1 MKKYCLIFS
10 ILFSVSTAFAD
21 GWDSPTLNKLN
32 KSDTVYV
39 DSHKVSYVVD
49 SSANNLNPD
58 SKERT
63 EGALTEAQA
72 LNSPPDL
79 RNPPYTRHRVYV
91 ELVAQNLAPGITYE
105 YLFADFW
112 SVSARLSYS
121 SFSKK
126 NITSYT
132 DVEGEMDAF
141 SIPLMLRW
149 YFGRRNSGMTQVID
163 ATGDNHEIG
172 QKSQMELFLQLR
184 LDPVFYAVDLTD
196 PTDQGRLFDRNQ
208 NGLAAVIGFGTRH
221 IGTRFFWGTE
231 INFGRFV
238 KKPQFMEKINV
249 RGSNKYIYTRLLEQ
263 VFFETN
269 LSVGFV
275 F

>member
-1 MKKYCLIFS
+1 MKKYCLFFS
-10 ILFSVSTAFAD
+10 ILFSVSVAFAD
-21 GWDSPTLNKLN
+21 GWDSSTSKLS
-32 KSDTVYV
+32 KSDTLYV
-39 DSHKVSYVVD
+39 DTHKVTYVD
-49 SSANNLNPD
+49 DEP
-58 SKERT
+58 KEASPAYNT
-63 EGALTEAQA
+63 TVSEAQT
-72 LNSPPDL
+72 LDNPSDL
-79 RNPPYTRHRVYV
+79 SVPPYTRHRLYV

-112 SVSARLSYS
+112 SVSARFSYS

-126 NITSYT
+126 NIASYT

-149 YFGRRNSGMTQVID
+149 YFGRRNSGTTQVID
-163 ATGDNHEIG
+163 AAGGNHEIG

-184 LDPVFYAVDLTD
+184 MDPVFYVADLTD
-196 PTDQGRLFDRNQ
+196 PTDQGRIFNRNQ
-208 NGLAAVIGFGTRH
+208 NGLAAVVGFGTRF

-238 KKPQFMEKINV
+238 KKPQFMDEINV
-249 RGSNKYIYTRLLEQ
+249 SASNKFIYTRLLENI
-263 VFFETN
+263 FFETN